1 MRTNKKTLS
10 ATLLGFSMLLA
21 ACSGGG
27 ETPEALAFQDDSSG
41 NVDVG
46 TDDGAGDTAGT
57 DNGAGDTAGTDN
69 GAGDGA
75 GGETTNRPTENLCDS
90 SAFNISFPESVV
102 LTDPANS
109 MIADVDFAVPAGTY
123 DIFTVTWKGFT
134 DDPAQTMEQWMFE
147 AVDGDYVSPLTSD
160 NDSELIVTNQLG
172 EGVTIDG
179 FTSIKLSHKAPGM
192 DSANSV
198 HPICIGFRPVAPAA
212 TTTTAA
218 PVEETTT
225 TTAAPEIVEE
235 VTTTTAAPVEETTTT
250 TAAPEIV
257 EEVTTT
263 TEAPV
268 VEEVTTTTAAP
279 AVGEVNATTEAP
291 VVEEVTTTTAA
302 PAAVGGA
309 NDTRTTTTVA
319 RATGS
324 LQGPELALTG
334 PSELATSLGLTG
346 AALVLAGSA
355 AVVAARRSEDD

>member
-46 TDDGAGDTAGT
+46 TDD
-57 DNGAGDTAGTDN
+57 GAGDTAGTDN

-235 VTTTTAAPVEETTTT
+235 VTTTT
-250 TAAPEIV
+250 
-257 EEVTTT
+257 
-263 TEAPV
+263 EAPV

>member
-1 MRTNKKTLS
+1 
-10 ATLLGFSMLLA
+10 MLLA

-46 TDDGAGDTAGT
+46 TDD
-57 DNGAGDTAGTDN
+57 GAGDTAGTDN

-235 VTTTTAAPVEETTTT
+235 VTTTTAAPVEE
-250 TAAPEIV
+250 A
-257 EEVTTT
+257 TTT
-263 TEAPV
+263 TE
-268 VEEVTTTTAAP
+268 AP

>member
-46 TDDGAGDTAGT
+46 TDD
-57 DNGAGDTAGTDN
+57 GAGDTAGTDN

-198 HPICIGFRPVAPAA
+198 HPICIGFRSVAPAA

-235 VTTTTAAPVEETTTT
+235 VTTTTAAP
-250 TAAPEIV
+250 ADA
-257 EEVTTT
+257 
-263 TEAPV
+263 
-268 VEEVTTTTAAP
+268 
-279 AVGEVNATTEAP
+279 EVNATTEAP
-291 VVEEVTTTTAA
+291 VVEEATTTTAA

>member
-46 TDDGAGDTAGT
+46 TDD
-57 DNGAGDTAGTDN
+57 GAGDTAGTDN

-235 VTTTTAAPVEETTTT
+235 VTTTTAAPV
-250 TAAPEIV
+250 V
-257 EEVTTT
+257 EE
-263 TEAPV
+263 A
-268 VEEVTTTTAAP
+268 
-279 AVGEVNATTEAP
+279 
-291 VVEEVTTTTAA
+291 TTTTAA